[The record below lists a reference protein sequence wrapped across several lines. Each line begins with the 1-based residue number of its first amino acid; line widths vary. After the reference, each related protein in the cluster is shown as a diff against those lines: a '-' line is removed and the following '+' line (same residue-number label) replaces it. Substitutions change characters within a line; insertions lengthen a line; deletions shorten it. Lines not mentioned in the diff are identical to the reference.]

1 MQVKVTHG
9 MSVNDIASNNIKH
22 KETAILYINYDCRG
36 FIRLATVGQPY
47 NYTSLY
53 NVSGS
58 WYSKNTSCYG
68 YLDNAQIN

>member
-1 MQVKVTHG
+1 

-53 NVSGS
+53 NLINVPAH
-58 WYSKNTSCYG
+58 KNKIVTIMVR
-68 YLDNAQIN
+68 N